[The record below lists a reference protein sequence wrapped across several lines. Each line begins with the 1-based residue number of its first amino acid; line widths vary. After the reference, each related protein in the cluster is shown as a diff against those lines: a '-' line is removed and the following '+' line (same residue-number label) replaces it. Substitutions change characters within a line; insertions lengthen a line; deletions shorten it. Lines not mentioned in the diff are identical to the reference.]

1 MWAMDFSTLSALVQE
16 SIVLIA
22 IVTGFL
28 LFAMVKGRQ
37 SLINIIMGLY
47 IGLLLSMVFP
57 YTERLTS
64 STGSE
69 TAVSITIFVIAALAA
84 TLLFNRLMPTEFSE
98 RAFESF
104 GKKLLFAAA
113 GTVLVLAFSYQ
124 VLPLSEFID
133 PGPIKALFVGED
145 TLFWWLLLPLVVLFF
160 L

>member
-1 MWAMDFSTLSALVQE
+1 MDLALLSALLQE
-16 SIVLIA
+16 SIVLIVLFA
-22 IVTGFL
+22 GFL
-28 LFAMVKGRQ
+28 LFAMVRGRQ

-57 YTERLTS
+57 YTDRLAD

-69 TAVSITIFVIAALAA
+69 TAVSIILFVLAA
-84 TLLFNRLMPTEFSE
+84 GAASLLFGRLMPSEFSE

-124 VLPLSEFID
+124 VLPLSEYID
-133 PGPIKALFVGED
+133 PGPIKALFVNENS
-145 TLFWWLLLPLVVLFF
+145 LFWWLLLPLVILFF